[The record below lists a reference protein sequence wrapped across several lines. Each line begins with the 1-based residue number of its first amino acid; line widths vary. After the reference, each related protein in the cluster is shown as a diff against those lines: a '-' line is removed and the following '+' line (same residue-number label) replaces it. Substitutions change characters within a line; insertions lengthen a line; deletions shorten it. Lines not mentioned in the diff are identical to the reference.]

1 MSSKICVNEKSDVY
15 EAQRREKKKK
25 RTQTQTDKEV
35 VVVVVVAA
43 MMIAVG
49 VGGVEVGVVIGA
61 TTTNNGF
68 RKSFTSIRTIPKSAR

>member
-49 VGGVEVGVVIGA
+49 EVGVVIGA

-68 RKSFTSIRTIPKSAR
+68 RKSFTSIPTITK